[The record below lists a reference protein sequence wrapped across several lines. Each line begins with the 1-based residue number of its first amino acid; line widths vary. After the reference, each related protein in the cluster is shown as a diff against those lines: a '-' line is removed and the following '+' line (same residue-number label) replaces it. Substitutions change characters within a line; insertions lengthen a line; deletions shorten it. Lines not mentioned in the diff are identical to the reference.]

1 MVLSTIYAVS
11 ISDKVKFTEAAT
23 GGVLYK
29 TLFLKFFA
37 IFTGKHLRWSVF
49 VNTVAGPKPCNF
61 IKKRLQHRCFPVNIA
76 KMFKN
81 NFLYRTPP
89 VAASVKMFL
98 NF

>member
-37 IFTGKHLRWSVF
+37 IFTGKHLRWSLF
-49 VNTVAGPKPCNF
+49 VNTVAGPNPVTLL
-61 IKKRLQHRCFPVNIA
+61 KRDSNTGV
-76 KMFKN
+76 
-81 NFLYRTPP
+81 FL
-89 VAASVKMFL
+89 
-98 NF
+98 

>member
-11 ISDKVKFTEAAT
+11 ISEKVKFTEAAT
-23 GGVLYK
+23 GGVLYGK
-29 TLFLKFFA
+29 LLLKIFT
-37 IFTGKHLRWSVF
+37 IFTGKHLRCSLF

-76 KMFKN
+76 KNLKN
-81 NFLYRTPP
+81 TFLYRTPP

-98 NF
+98 NV